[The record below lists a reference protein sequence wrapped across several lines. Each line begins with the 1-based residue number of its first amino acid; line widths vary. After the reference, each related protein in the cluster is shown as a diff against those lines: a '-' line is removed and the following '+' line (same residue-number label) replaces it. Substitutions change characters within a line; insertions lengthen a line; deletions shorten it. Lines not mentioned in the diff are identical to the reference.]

1 MKALPWLGVALV
13 LMGSVMLLIGT
24 GASVIWFS
32 NIAVGL
38 ALFVI
43 YRVRS
48 GPSLRH

>member
-32 NIAVGL
+32 NIAVGSG
-38 ALFVI
+38 V
-43 YRVRS
+43 VRHLQS
-48 GPSLRH
+48 A